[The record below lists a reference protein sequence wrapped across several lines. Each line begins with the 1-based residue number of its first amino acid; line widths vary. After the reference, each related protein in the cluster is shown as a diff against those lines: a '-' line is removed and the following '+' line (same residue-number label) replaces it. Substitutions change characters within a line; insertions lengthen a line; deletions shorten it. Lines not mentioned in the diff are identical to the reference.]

1 MSANGAERTNIRPA
15 EWDRLELSVR
25 RLLDEHGTWRR
36 RAQAAE
42 QRVRELEATLADL
55 SSGRMDPVKLEER
68 AEAFERENRALH
80 ERLAQARETVERIA
94 ARFQFAEDDK

>member
-1 MSANGAERTNIRPA
+1 MSANGGERTNIRPP

-25 RLLDEHGTWRR
+25 RLLDEHGTWRK
-36 RAQAAE
+36 RAQIAE
-42 QRVRELEATLADL
+42 QRVRELETMVADL
-55 SSGRMDPVKLEER
+55 SSGRMDPAKLEER
-68 AEAFERENRALH
+68 AESFERENRMLH